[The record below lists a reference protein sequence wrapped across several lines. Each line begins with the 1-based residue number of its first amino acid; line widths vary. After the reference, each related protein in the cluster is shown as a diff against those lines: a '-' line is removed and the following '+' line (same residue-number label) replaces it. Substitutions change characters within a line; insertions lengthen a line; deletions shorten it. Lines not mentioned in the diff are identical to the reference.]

1 MALPRNRPVP
11 IAPPRAIMESCLGV
25 RFRCSP
31 ASRSRIALSA
41 VSFVE
46 AMLAARESAM
56 AGHRIRKRA
65 PHNSSAPERLD
76 SISRSTTGLRRPF
89 AREQLFYNHRRG
101 GKPRHDP
108 PEEVMKAVLALII
121 IYVGTFFVAI
131 HGASQSEVQASPQA
145 SATPHEQSGPHPAKP
160 IDLVKDA
167 DIRSLLELVGAR
179 DQMQDGLNNA

>member
-76 SISRSTTGLRRPF
+76 SISRSTTGLRQPF

-101 GKPRHDP
+101 GKTRHQP
-108 PEEVMKAVLALII
+108 PEGHMQGGPAPVLV
-121 IYVGTFFVAI
+121 YGGTFFF
-131 HGASQSEVQASPQA
+131 
-145 SATPHEQSGPHPAKP
+145 
-160 IDLVKDA
+160 
-167 DIRSLLELVGAR
+167 
-179 DQMQDGLNNA
+179 